1 WSTRQRAHRKSWCP
15 SRGAASQQHVSDFHK
30 RARFNEVPLPRPIVD
45 VEKYLDDQDLV
56 NVFAVFRQR
65 QEQNLGMTL
74 RGPQLRRDEQTLRIK
89 GTARP
94 HALIVKSE
102 HLRFVFRA

>member
-1 WSTRQRAHRKSWCP
+1 MSTNVKKAIWVYSGIASGGP
-15 SRGAASQQHVSDFHK
+15 ATAASQQHVSDFHK
-30 RARFNEVPLPRPIVD
+30 RPRFNEVPLPRPIVD

-74 RGPQLRRDEQTLRIK
+74 RS
-89 GTARP
+89 RP
-94 HALIVKSE
+94 E
-102 HLRFVFRA
+102 